1 YNRRRRGRR
10 RAEPGGNGSQGA
22 AADGA
27 ELCCSGISRATLV
40 AIQSWVHGGHY
51 KEGCERCKR
60 FSSSKTGMIFEV
72 PSRQGT
78 SAGKTTHMLR
88 SLIGTAEAVPSP
100 DCYSIGT
107 T

>member
-1 YNRRRRGRR
+1 
-10 RAEPGGNGSQGA
+10 
-22 AADGA
+22 
-27 ELCCSGISRATLV
+27 
-40 AIQSWVHGGHY
+40 
-51 KEGCERCKR
+51 
-60 FSSSKTGMIFEV
+60 MIFEV

-78 SAGKTTHMLR
+78 SAGKTTHILR